1 MLKNIQHAMNNDYT
15 GLDSIISTASQFI
28 VNYGFQFFG
37 ALIILALGWQIARWA
52 AGLTLSLCKRANLDI
67 TLSTFFANVTKALV
81 LVFVVI
87 IALGKFGITIAPF
100 IAALSAVALGGTLA
114 LQGPLSNYGSGLVII
129 LTRPFVVG
137 DTITTQGIT
146 GVVEEIKLAYTLLS
160 NEDGQTIT
168 IPNKHI
174 VGEVICNSYANV
186 LVETVIRISY
196 EDDPELAIALV
207 RKVLDDNPDVS
218 RLPPCLIG
226 IKRFAESA
234 IEIEVRYWV
243 PTRRSYEIQYAVN
256 KEIFRRIREHGILM
270 PYPQLH
276 VHMQDHSS

>member
-1 MLKNIQHAMNNDYT
+1 MNIDLIDLGGVVNM
-15 GLDSIISTASQFI
+15 ASQFI
-28 VNYGFQFFG
+28 VNYGFQFIG

-52 AGLTLSLCKRANLDI
+52 GGVTLKLCRRAELDVTLSA
-67 TLSTFFANVTKALV
+67 FFANVTKTLV

-100 IAALSAVALGGTLA
+100 IAALGAVAFGGTLA

-146 GVVEEIKLAYTLLS
+146 GVVEDIKLAYTLLS

-168 IPNKHI
+168 IPNKQI
-174 VGEVICNSYANV
+174 VGEVICNSYANM
-186 LVETVIRISY
+186 LVETAINISY
-196 EDDPELAIALV
+196 GDDPELAVDII

-218 RLPPCLIG
+218 SQPIPLIG
-226 IKRFAESA
+226 IARFAESA
-234 IEIEVRYWV
+234 IEIGLRYWV
-243 PTRRSYEIQYAVN
+243 PTRRYYEIQYAVN
-256 KEIFRRIREHGILM
+256 REIFRRIREHGIVM

-276 VHMQDHSS
+276 VHMQDNSS